1 MSKTTERRGISR
13 VNAIIVGALAL
24 AALVALVAGHG
35 DGAILLGVVAVVH
48 LLSAVS
54 SAQPEV
60 SDETRIGGLE
70 YRDERDRQLAQRGF
84 AAVGIAALLLSSGAF
99 LVTTLMGRIDWVIG
113 GGTLLLYLVWAVATR
128 IAVRRG

>member
-1 MSKTTERRGISR
+1 MSKTTEHRGISR
-13 VNAIIVGALAL
+13 VNTVILAVLVL

-35 DGAILLGVVAVVH
+35 DGAILLGVVAFVH

-84 AAVGIAALLLSSGAF
+84 AAVGVAALLLSSGAF

-128 IAVRRG
+128 VAVRRG

>member
-13 VNAIIVGALAL
+13 INTAIVAVFAL

-35 DGAILLGVVAVVH
+35 DGAVLLGVVAVVQ

-99 LVTTLMGRIDWVIG
+99 VVTTLMGRIDWVIG
-113 GGTLLLYLVWAVATR
+113 GVMLLLYLVWAVATR

>member
-13 VNAIIVGALAL
+13 INTIIVGVLAL

-35 DGAILLGVVAVVH
+35 DGAVLLGVVAVVQ
-48 LLSAVS
+48 LLSAIS
-54 SAQPEV
+54 SAQPEA

-70 YRDERDRQLAQRGF
+70 HRDERDRQLAQQGF